1 MANSKQRL
9 FEVMGKVDSSFK
21 PRLNEFY
28 NPQPEGTE
36 LNPQE
41 VLNSYLETALW
52 AEGGDGNELDGKTI
66 YDVDDR
72 AKQASIKDI
81 QTFIQQAQQQAP
93 EELANYD
100 AKSLGHNLWL
110 SRNGHGAGFFDDNN
124 DTLQNIARAMKGAD
138 IYVGDDGKVY
148 IMGTESGMNEVGVIQ
163 PQPQPVQAAQP
174 AVQAAQQPQQAAT
187 GALFGGTIQKGSGKI
202 DIIKPTIGNDTFTKV
217 TIYNNGEVLAYDVN
231 NRPDNTIHKL
241 DDLINANRRIS
252 REDSDALNNI
262 LTTDFGLDRK
272 EFYISENTMNEMPN
286 WGKTRANPAYTHFAV
301 LKTTGKI
308 VNGWDYK
315 GYDQAELREDKK
327 YYFLNDIKDNQID
340 PKAVIILT
348 KKYLLAHGT
357 NPSDYA
363 NWHKNDT
370 DGTDI
375 YTM

>member
-1 MANSKQRL
+1 MSNNKQRL
-9 FEVMGKVDSSFK
+9 FEVMGKIDNSFK
-21 PRLNEFY
+21 PKLNEEVMNSNIDPKENLEYFLSFNNDDIY
-28 NPQPEGTE
+28 WQWINGEIDDNQAKEIIYDTDGISYDPNFNYKEKYSLMSEQQSIE
-36 LNPQE
+36 LNPEE

-52 AEGGDGNELDGKTI
+52 AEGGDGNELDSKTI
-66 YDVDDR
+66 NDIDER
-72 AKQASIKDI
+72 AKQASLKDI

-100 AKSLGHNLWL
+100 ARALGHYLWL

-124 DTLQNIARAMKGAD
+124 DTLQNIARAMKTAD

-148 IMGTESGMNEVGVIQ
+148 IMGTESNTQ
-163 PQPQPVQAAQP
+163 PEQP
-174 AVQAAQQPQQAAT
+174 
-187 GALFGGTIQKGSGKI
+187 
-202 DIIKPTIGNDTFTKV
+202 
-217 TIYNNGEVLAYDVN
+217 
-231 NRPDNTIHKL
+231 
-241 DDLINANRRIS
+241 
-252 REDSDALNNI
+252 
-262 LTTDFGLDRK
+262 
-272 EFYISENTMNEMPN
+272 MNEMPN
-286 WGKTRANPAYTHFAV
+286 WGKNRANPAYTHFAV

-315 GYDQAELREDKK
+315 GYDQDELRADKK

-340 PKAVIILT
+340 PKAVVILT

-357 NPSDYA
+357 NPYDYA

>member
-1 MANSKQRL
+1 MVQSNSKQRL

-21 PRLNEFY
+21 PKLNEFY
-28 NPQPEGTE
+28 NPQSEGTE
-36 LNPQE
+36 LNQE
-41 VLNSYLETALW
+41 EALNSYLETALW

-72 AKQASIKDI
+72 AKQASLKDI

-100 AKSLGHNLWL
+100 ARTLGHNLWL

-148 IMGTESGMNEVGVIQ
+148 IMGTESGGEQ
-163 PQPQPVQAAQP
+163 P
-174 AVQAAQQPQQAAT
+174 
-187 GALFGGTIQKGSGKI
+187 
-202 DIIKPTIGNDTFTKV
+202 
-217 TIYNNGEVLAYDVN
+217 
-231 NRPDNTIHKL
+231 
-241 DDLINANRRIS
+241 
-252 REDSDALNNI
+252 
-262 LTTDFGLDRK
+262 
-272 EFYISENTMNEMPN
+272 MNEMPN

-301 LKTTGKI
+301 IKTTGKI

-315 GYDQAELREDKK
+315 GYDQDELRSDKR

-340 PKAVIILT
+340 PKAVVILT
-348 KKYLLAHGT
+348 KKYLLAHGKD
-357 NPSDYA
+357 PYDYA